1 MIKKMM
7 LAVAALALVATPSF
21 AAVQNVKVG
30 GGLKTTSVIRSN
42 FNENA
47 QRGSLNEIL
56 SQVNLNV
63 GADLTDNVSTYISLA
78 NERIWGDN
86 DASNTDFNLDAA
98 YVTMKEMLYA
108 PLTVTVGRQPLYYG
122 NGLIIADGDG
132 YGDAAVASVSDL
144 TGGVNFDAIKAVLSY
159 DALTIDMIAS
169 RVTNNTT
176 GESVTATRDNVNL
189 YGVNA
194 NYKVGDSKDSVV
206 EAYTF
211 VKIDNGTDDRGA
223 GADPKGKTE
232 TVYVPGLRLSSNP
245 IEGVHAQIEGAYQI
259 GQYNDT
265 NSNSSQ
271 SLKGAYALQAKVDYA
286 LPMMDDMKPSLG
298 LAYTYLSGNPDSNPS
313 ATLDDN
319 VKNRRGWDAMF
330 GDQNAGRI
338 FYSEGL
344 GVSNAQV
351 AQASFELTPVQD
363 VVTKFSVNGLWLAE
377 KLAFQGVAPNVRN
390 SSKYMG
396 TEVDLDVTYAYTEDV
411 KLGMSAG
418 YFVRGKNYVTPDNKD
433 ASQLL
438 TSVSV
443 LF

>member
-86 DASNTDFNLDAA
+86 DATNTDFNLDAA

-122 NGLIIADGDG
+122 NGLIIADGDA
-132 YGDAAVASVSDL
+132 YSDFTAASGISDL

-194 NYKVGDSKDSVV
+194 NYKVGDSKDSVI

-211 VKIDNGTDDRGA
+211 VKIDNGTDARGA
-223 GADPKGKTE
+223 GGEPKGKTE

-245 IEGVHAQIEGAYQI
+245 IEGVHAQIEGAYQF
-259 GQYNDT
+259 GQYNDADAKA
-265 NSNSSQ
+265 SQ

-298 LAYTYLSGNPDSNPS
+298 LAYTYLSGDPD
-313 ATLDDN
+313 TTDN
-319 VKNRRGWDAMF
+319 SKNRRGWDAMF

-344 GVSNAQV
+344 GVTNAQV
-351 AQASFELTPVQD
+351 AQASLELTPVQD
-363 VVTKFSVNGLWLAE
+363 VMTKFSVNGLWLAE
-377 KLAFQGVAPNVRN
+377 KQVFSGVAPTKN

>member
-1 MIKKMM
+1 M
-7 LAVAALALVATPSF
+7 
-21 AAVQNVKVG
+21 
-30 GGLKTTSVIRSN
+30 
-42 FNENA
+42 
-47 QRGSLNEIL
+47 
-56 SQVNLNV
+56 
-63 GADLTDNVSTYISLA
+63 SLA
-78 NERIWGDN
+78 NERIWGEN
-86 DASNTDFNLDAA
+86 DATNTDFNLDAA

-144 TGGVNFDAIKAVLSY
+144 AGGVNFDAIKAVLSY

-169 RVTNNTT
+169 RVTNNTV

-211 VKIDNGTDDRGA
+211 VKIDNGTDTRGA
-223 GADPKGKTE
+223 GAAKTE

-245 IEGVHAQIEGAYQI
+245 IEGVHAQIEGAYQF
-259 GQYNDT
+259 GQYNDADAQA
-265 NSNSSQ
+265 SQ

-298 LAYTYLSGNPDSNPS
+298 LAYTYLSGDPD
-313 ATLDDN
+313 TTDN
-319 VKNRRGWDAMF
+319 SKNRRGWDAMF

-338 FYSEGL
+338 FYSESL
-344 GVSNAQV
+344 GVTNAQV
-351 AQASFELTPVQD
+351 AQASLELTPVQD

-377 KLAFQGVAPNVRN
+377 KKSYVDGTTN

-396 TEVDLDVTYAYTEDV
+396 TEADLDVTYAYTEDV

-418 YFVRGKNYVTPDNKD
+418 YFVRGKNYVTPGNKD

-438 TSVSV
+438 
-443 LF
+443 